1 MISEATLLALDY
13 LAKGA
18 LLALTLFFGDWGEKK

>member
-1 MISEATLLALDY
+1 MIPEATLLALDY

-18 LLALTLFFGDWGEKK
+18 LLALAIFLGERGAKK

>member
-1 MISEATLLALDY
+1 MISEATLLALNY

-18 LLALTLFFGDWGEKK
+18 LLALAIFLSEQEDKK